1 MKKNKK
7 LAIILLGAAIL
18 MVVIISV
25 ACRALGNVATEMRS
39 ALTGGI
45 PVQEAAT
52 RDLSSVVYA
61 SGTIASQNKVS
72 VTTELTGQVKELY
85 VQLGDYVEA
94 GTPLLVMDDAEIRNR
109 IAELEKQ
116 LSDQEVLAAK
126 QKEINQRSLNYAKE
140 EQTQLLEEAKKAVD
154 SARTEAAAAASALET
169 AKNNYN
175 QYASQGLT
183 DEGMTAEL
191 TAAHEEAQIA
201 YDTAQAVLKEAESTY
216 NATVRSTNQQVQA
229 AQDVIDTQDIGTD
242 TDNTTSTTLAELYS
256 QLEKVTITAPQSGII
271 TALNIS
277 TGSMVTTGDLMV
289 IEDNKNLKLSV
300 SIQEM
305 DILKLSEGM
314 HAVIKADALEDVE
327 INGTVSKVINFAT
340 ASGTGNMYEM
350 EGMSTPGAYSAEI
363 VIEGDTQLL
372 LGMNAKAEI
381 VLTEKKDALTVAYDS
396 IFAEEDEKQYVYVA
410 VADDSESGKT
420 HKVKRVPVTIGDEG
434 DYYTEIIS
442 DKIQE
447 GDLVISYPDMVT
459 EGEYI
464 TIEEEDITDDTVIVA
479 E

>member
-7 LAIILLGAAIL
+7 LAIILLGAVIL
-18 MVVIISV
+18 MVIIVSV
-25 ACRALGNVATEMRS
+25 ACKALGNVATEMNN
-39 ALTGGI
+39 LFMGGI
-45 PVQEAAT
+45 QVQEAAT
-52 RDLSSVVYA
+52 RDLSSVIYA
-61 SGTIASQNKVS
+61 NGTIASQNKVS

-94 GTPLLVMDDAEIRNR
+94 GTPLLIMDDTEIRNK

-116 LSDQEVLAAK
+116 LSDQEVLEAK
-126 QKEINQRSLNYAKE
+126 QKEINQRSLGYAKE
-140 EQTQLLEEAKKAVD
+140 EQTQMLGEAQKMVD
-154 SARTEAAAAASALET
+154 TAKNQLSTAASALET

-175 QYASQGLT
+175 NYVASGIN
-183 DEGMTAEL
+183 DEAMAMEL
-191 TAAHEEAQIA
+191 SAAITEAQITF
-201 YDTAQAVLKEAESTY
+201 DTAQTALSEAESTY
-216 NATVRSTNQQVQA
+216 NTTVRSTNQQVQA
-229 AQDVIDTQDIGTD
+229 AQDVIDTQGIGTD
-242 TDNTTSTTLAELYS
+242 TDSTAAATLAELYS
-256 QLEKVTITAPQSGII
+256 QLEKITITAPQSGII
-271 TALNIS
+271 TSLNIS

-327 INGTVSKVINFAT
+327 MSGTVNKVINFAT
-340 ASGTGNMYEM
+340 ASESGSMYEM
-350 EGMSTPGAYSAEI
+350 EGMSAPGSYSAEI
-363 VIEGDTQLL
+363 VIEGETQLL

-381 VLTEKKDALTVAYDS
+381 VLAEKKDALCVAYDS
-396 IFAEEDEKQYVYVA
+396 IFTEKDKKYVYVA
-410 VADDSESGKT
+410 MEDDSESGKT
-420 HKVKRVPVTIGDEG
+420 HKVKKVAVTTGDEG

-442 DKIQE
+442 DNIKD
-447 GDLVISYPDMVT
+447 GDLIISFPDMVT

-464 TIEEEDITDDTVIVA
+464 TIEAETDEDSVEIVA